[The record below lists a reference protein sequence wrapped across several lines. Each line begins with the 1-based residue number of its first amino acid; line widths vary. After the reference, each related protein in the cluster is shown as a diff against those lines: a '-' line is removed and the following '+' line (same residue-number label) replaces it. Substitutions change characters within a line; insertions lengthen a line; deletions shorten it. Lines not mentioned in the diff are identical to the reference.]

1 LPGSAQKRQR
11 KARTGAADK
20 PTGILCRIRGTRKL
34 QWVVIREKPVAGSK
48 TKSASRSELRRGR
61 VAAQLRANLL
71 KRKEQARARAAISA
85 SDAAGRREK
94 PDR

>member
-1 LPGSAQKRQR
+1 
-11 KARTGAADK
+11 
-20 PTGILCRIRGTRKL
+20 
-34 QWVVIREKPVAGSK
+34 VAESK
-48 TKSASRSELRRGR
+48 TKSGSRSELRRGR

-85 SDAAGRREK
+85 NDAAGRREK

>member
-1 LPGSAQKRQR
+1 MA
-11 KARTGAADK
+11 
-20 PTGILCRIRGTRKL
+20 
-34 QWVVIREKPVAGSK
+34 ESK
-48 TKSASRSELRRGR
+48 TKSGSRSELRRGR